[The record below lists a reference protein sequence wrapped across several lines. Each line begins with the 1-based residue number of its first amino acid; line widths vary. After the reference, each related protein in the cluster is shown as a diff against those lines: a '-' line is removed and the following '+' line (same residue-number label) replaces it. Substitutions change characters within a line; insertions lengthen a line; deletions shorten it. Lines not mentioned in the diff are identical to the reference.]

1 MADHYKLKNSET
13 NYNGRDTVKSHIGWK
28 GERSTL
34 YKGVDTFPYQT
45 RFENRELRR
54 AVWSKWQSGQYLLAG
69 FLGCYRWYQSRFPS
83 RWSAGTLN
91 P

>member
-1 MADHYKLKNSET
+1 HGLGFSVVTVLVSEPVPESMVS
-13 NYNGRDTVKSHIGWK
+13 GDAEPLRGGIVKFHIGWK
-28 GERSTL
+28 GERNTL

-69 FLGCYRWYQSRFPS
+69 FLGCYTP
-83 RWSAGTLN
+83 
-91 P
+91 